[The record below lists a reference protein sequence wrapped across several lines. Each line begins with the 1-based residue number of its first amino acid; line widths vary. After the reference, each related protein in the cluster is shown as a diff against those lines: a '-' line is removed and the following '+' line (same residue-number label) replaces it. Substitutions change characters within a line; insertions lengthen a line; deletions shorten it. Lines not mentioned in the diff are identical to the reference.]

1 MHQPFLRALSGKPS
15 SHSPRRTAAG
25 RFHRLLVLTLFVL
38 FVHAPRAEA
47 ESIEPVTLWSL
58 TQEAQLIVWADVQR
72 VSPLP
77 QEDYSEPSMDDGDI
91 ATLKV
96 RETWKGSVNPG
107 EHIDVHFAATLS
119 CPAPARYELG
129 FAVVAFLMKW
139 RGQWHTLAYS
149 YGTRYPEGSS
159 EVEAFRRV
167 VAAAREAQALGT
179 PKGNGKETPE
189 FEAARRDWHVLA
201 SLHPATR
208 WDGLYGATLGPG
220 LTQTHRQQLAR
231 ALVDHPP
238 FDAEL
243 LDLLAALRG
252 FPSKAVDRKV
262 ANILEALITEKEAPD
277 WAGLALDR
285 LRERY
290 GEKPGWR
297 RPWYEIP
304 SNELDESKAAIA
316 AEVAREWLAFKKR
329 HGLKPRPLKPPTP
342 HRVPGPG
349 DSPSF

>member
-1 MHQPFLRALSGKPS
+1 M
-15 SHSPRRTAAG
+15 
-25 RFHRLLVLTLFVL
+25 

-47 ESIEPVTLWSL
+47 ESIAPLTLWTL
-58 TQEAQLIVWADVQR
+58 TQEAELVVWADVER

-77 QEDYSEPSMDDGDI
+77 RVAYSSPQFPDDSDV

-96 RETWKGSVNPG
+96 RETWKSSAPPG
-107 EHIDVHFAATLS
+107 ERIDVHFSSNLD
-119 CPAPARYELG
+119 CPAPARYEPGL
-129 FAVVAFLMKW
+129 AVVAFLMKQ
-139 RGQWHTLAYS
+139 RGQWHTVAYS
-149 YGTRYPEGSS
+149 YGTRYPEGPS
-159 EVEAFRRV
+159 EAKAFRRV
-167 VAAAREAQALGT
+167 VMAAREAHALRT
-179 PKGNGKETPE
+179 PGGNGKETPE

-201 SLHPATR
+201 ALHPATR

-231 ALVDHPP
+231 ALVEHPP

-243 LDLLAALRG
+243 LEFLAALRG

-262 ANILEALITEKEAPD
+262 ASILDALITEKEAPA
-277 WAGLALDR
+277 WAGFALDR

-304 SNELDESKAAIA
+304 SNELDESKAANT

-329 HGLKPRPLKPPTP
+329 HGLKPRPLSRLSPR
-342 HRVPGPG
+342 RVPGPG
-349 DSPSF
+349 DAPSP